1 MLLRAVARLQLAC
14 FSVCGA
20 LQLAPSPVEAFSLR
34 GKRLYVKRDDKC
46 CLPSGVSGNKARKL
60 ASLDAAVPLARV
72 IGSFGGSQSNAMAAL
87 AMVAHAHGSRFVY
100 FTKPV
105 PKWLRAAPSGN
116 LARALSL
123 GAELV
128 ELAPSEYSAL
138 FEEHG
143 TLLPA
148 CAPRPPATL
157 LDDGALWVPQGGAA
171 PSAEAGVAALARELV
186 EWWENSAPSRELD
199 VVVPSG
205 TGTTAL
211 FLARHLAARAEM
223 RVWAVPCVGDGAY
236 LRAQMRALDLATGG
250 DGAALPRTLTS
261 PSSEKPP
268 RFGALSREA
277 LAVWSEC
284 GRADLP
290 VDLLYAPL
298 AIRVVLE
305 TLLSDSDARGE
316 ADRATV
322 YLHTGGLEGVES
334 QLNRY
339 RRAGF
344 LE

>member
-1 MLLRAVARLQLAC
+1 MRRTLAC
-14 FSVCGA
+14 FGVCGA
-20 LQLAPSPVEAFSLR
+20 LQLAPSPVEAFALR
-34 GKRLYVKRDDKC
+34 GKRLFVKRDDKC
-46 CLPSGVSGNKARKL
+46 CLRSGVSGNKARKL

-87 AMVAHAHGSRFVY
+87 AVLAHAHGSRFVY

-105 PKWLRAAPSGN
+105 PRWLRAAPSGN

-138 FEEHG
+138 FEDHG

-157 LDDGALWVPQGGAA
+157 LDEGALWVPQGGAA
-171 PSAEAGVAALARELV
+171 PSAEEGVAALARELV
-186 EWWENSAPSRELD
+186 EWWEDSPPSRAESVD

-261 PSSEKPP
+261 PSSTKPP

-305 TLLSDSDARGE
+305 TLLSESGDAPRE
-316 ADRATV
+316 AERATL
-322 YLHTGGLEGVES
+322 YLHTGGLEGLES
-334 QLNRY
+334 QLDRY
-339 RRAGF
+339 RRAGM